1 MAGPVALKPNRKSPI
16 YLREYGSLRSQG
28 QTPAQAMGIADRR
41 FVRKMVKL
49 ARIQTVKEREQIG
62 ARDAAMFL
70 KRKRALG
77 NIRKALEKALGQL
90 RDKYPSARGR
100 VSEMEARI
108 VESVI
113 GDATVDAQQRTGTA
127 PQVDLRKWVAGYA
140 VMRTGLL
147 KIRGDLSGQIRS
159 SPSRNE
165 IRRMAVD
172 ISDALI
178 PGYRKSGREVADW
191 VNFHFA
197 RMPLRVLDLYDFG
210 KRALREMPSGGPS
223 KLAKP
228 IQRQLLQIALEECL
242 TRDQFKLRRQLR
254 QIIQNPPED
263 LLDEAHRAFKDR
275 RFVEAVLERRI
286 QELAVRRLAGPF
298 VVQMISGYRES
309 SIPEIVPSHLRARAL
324 PMVQVNKLVSEL
336 LEDPNNRKFV
346 TEQFTHYIS

>member
-1 MAGPVALKPNRKSPI
+1 MSRNPKKPGEKTASPLIANPPKIAGALPSPYFLLPKRVPICMAGPVALKPNRKSPI

-172 ISDALI
+172 ISDAKDPYIKSVAQEGSLEA
-178 PGYRKSGREVADW
+178 GYGLLKGFAGGADGAD
-191 VNFHFA
+191 A
-197 RMPLRVLDLYDFG
+197 R
-210 KRALREMPSGGPS
+210 A
-223 KLAKP
+223 
-228 IQRQLLQIALEECL
+228 
-242 TRDQFKLRRQLR
+242 
-254 QIIQNPPED
+254 
-263 LLDEAHRAFKDR
+263 
-275 RFVEAVLERRI
+275 
-286 QELAVRRLAGPF
+286 AVRDHCGHGDCA
-298 VVQMISGYRES
+298 
-309 SIPEIVPSHLRARAL
+309 
-324 PMVQVNKLVSEL
+324 
-336 LEDPNNRKFV
+336 
-346 TEQFTHYIS
+346 